1 MAMSVLICIFAT
13 ENKLMMQYINGYL
26 QLYNITFAGRL
37 TTETGTFQKNRG
49 YCAMSMLYFGM
60 AWICVLLFLGMPVP
74 RSGAQWVHAF
84 FRSVLIIILANP
96 LNIKIEI

>member
-49 YCAMSMLYFGM
+49 YCAMSMPY
-60 AWICVLLFLGMPVP
+60 
-74 RSGAQWVHAF
+74 RSIA
-84 FRSVLIIILANP
+84 
-96 LNIKIEI
+96 

>member
-26 QLYNITFAGRL
+26 PPPPLTGAGRL
-37 TTETGTFQKNRG
+37 PPDTATFQKNRG

-74 RSGAQWVHAF
+74 RSGATWVHAF
-84 FRSVLIIILANP
+84 FRSVLILIWQIH
-96 LNIKIEI
+96 

>member
-37 TTETGTFQKNRG
+37 TTETGTFHKNRG
-49 YCAMSMLYFGM
+49 
-60 AWICVLLFLGMPVP
+60 
-74 RSGAQWVHAF
+74 
-84 FRSVLIIILANP
+84 
-96 LNIKIEI
+96 